1 MTPTGRI
8 AAFVLLTAAAA
19 GATLWATRESL
30 RPRENA
36 QEVGLSWLKDEYH
49 LDDVTFEKVS
59 ALHRDYFRQ
68 CDRMC
73 RQINEADRPLLWHAR
88 HRNRQP
94 GELDAQI
101 TRDQIVSGDCEKAAT
116 ERLKQ
121 VAAIPR
127 PSPNLKTSASCKW
140 PAPTPHQMSRPQPM
154 NASLPCKKLSAN
166 FHTIC
171 VKS

>member
-19 GATLWATRESL
+19 GAALWATCESL

-36 QEVGLSWLKDEYH
+36 QEVGLRWLKDEYH

-73 RQINEADRPLLWHAR
+73 RQINEADRPLLWRAR

-101 TRDQIVSGDCEKAAT
+101 TRDQIVCGDCEKAAT
-116 ERLKQ
+116 EHLKQ
-121 VAAIPR
+121 VATLM
-127 PSPNLKTSASCKW
+127 PSETGNRFLEDILPVMQHQRRLHDENLSSNI
-140 PAPTPHQMSRPQPM
+140 RR
-154 NASLPCKKLSAN
+154 
-166 FHTIC
+166 
-171 VKS
+171 